1 MPLLLRRFKRDI
13 EKYYDEFL
21 PQMPLQKMRHLMY
34 LERYYDHSRFVNLE
48 CLQAERV
55 KFLTELQEMVDSTLF

>member
-1 MPLLLRRFKRDI
+1 MPLLLKRFKTDI
-13 EKYYDEFL
+13 LNHYTTNEPHDDL
-21 PQMPLQKMRHLMY
+21 RKMRHIMY
-34 LERYYDHSRFVNLE
+34 LEHYYDHSRFQNCE